1 MTTKQLNKAL
11 EVVRLD
17 GVQFNTPNGVA
28 KIYGYGFYVAGKG
41 YLQFNTDVIPYTP
54 CGGKEVLE
62 NIVQAGGFLNY
73 NNIIFVQPIK

>member
-11 EVVRLD
+11 EIVRLD

-28 KIYGYGFYVAGKG
+28 KIYGYGFYVVGKG

-54 CGGKEVLE
+54 CGGKEALE
-62 NIVQAGGFLNY
+62 SIVQAGGFLNY
-73 NNIIFVQPIK
+73 NNITFVQPTK